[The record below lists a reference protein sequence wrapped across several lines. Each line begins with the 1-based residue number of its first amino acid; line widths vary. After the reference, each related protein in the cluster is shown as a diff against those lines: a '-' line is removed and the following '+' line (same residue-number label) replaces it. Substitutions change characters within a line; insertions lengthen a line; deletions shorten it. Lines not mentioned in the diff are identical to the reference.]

1 MKANNIIKTFFNCS
15 VLESLSRAHSS
26 KKELQRVNLLV
37 EKILDQI
44 MREWRMRVG
53 AKQACKGLQNF
64 W

>member
-1 MKANNIIKTFFNCS
+1 MIANNIIKTLFNCS